1 MRVIKT
7 KYDATCPVCT
17 GDGWI
22 EVDYAHPQGHGEGYI
37 RTEIETCDHC
47 NGDGT
52 IEIDDADLDD
62 GQPTSYEEYQD
73 LYGGDDPIESTE
85 LDEIDF

>member
-1 MRVIKT
+1 MTFLVPFAAALNKSNRSLWRKQMT
-7 KYDATCPVCT
+7 KKYEATCPVCT

-52 IEIDDADLDD
+52 ILIDD
-62 GQPTSYEEYQD
+62 
-73 LYGGDDPIESTE
+73 GDPE
-85 LDEIDF
+85 EIDF

>member
-52 IEIDDADLDD
+52 IEIDDADLD
-62 GQPTSYEEYQD
+62 
-73 LYGGDDPIESTE
+73 
-85 LDEIDF
+85 EIDF

>member
-1 MRVIKT
+1 MRVIRT
-7 KYDATCPVCT
+7 RTEVQCHVCS

-22 EVDYAHPQGHGEGYI
+22 EYDVPQPRGHGEGYI
-37 RTEIETCDHC
+37 ETRTEVCDHC

-52 IEIDDADLDD
+52 IEIDDADFDD
-62 GQPTSYEEYQD
+62 GQPSSYEEYQD
-73 LYGGDDPIESTE
+73 LYGGDDPIESTS

>member
-1 MRVIKT
+1 VPFVAAQNKFDKSLWRKSMMIAKT
-7 KYDATCPVCT
+7 KYEATCPVCT

-52 IEIDDADLDD
+52 YEIDDADLD
-62 GQPTSYEEYQD
+62 
-73 LYGGDDPIESTE
+73 
-85 LDEIDF
+85 EIDF